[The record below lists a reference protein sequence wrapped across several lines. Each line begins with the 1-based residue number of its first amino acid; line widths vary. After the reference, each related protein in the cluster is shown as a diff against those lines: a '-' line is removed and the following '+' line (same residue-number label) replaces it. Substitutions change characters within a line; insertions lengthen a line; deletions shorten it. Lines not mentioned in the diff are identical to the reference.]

1 MIVEPSAPL
10 APLHAPVQ
18 IGGFAMAVDTVNVFE
33 HTIEVTHIW
42 LHDLMDRLGWQD
54 KRQAYLAM
62 RAVLHTLRDR
72 ISVDDASHLAAQL
85 PMLIRGFYY
94 EGYHPAG
101 KPVSDRSKADFL
113 ARVADECSAESRND
127 GRVTRAVFQ
136 VLSSHI
142 ASGEADKI
150 KNLLPKDIR
159 ELWNPTPTASRS

>member
-1 MIVEPSAPL
+1 
-10 APLHAPVQ
+10 
-18 IGGFAMAVDTVNVFE
+18 
-33 HTIEVTHIW
+33 
-42 LHDLMDRLGWQD
+42 
-54 KRQAYLAM
+54 
-62 RAVLHTLRDR
+62 
-72 ISVDDASHLAAQL
+72 LAAQL